1 MTMLKKLVSLVDLA
15 PFWSLRRIHTPLS
28 SPIRALILLDELV
41 WVRAECALFH
51 FFLGL
56 LPLLVLE
63 SLFFFLMP
71 CLGPHVHALIEEL
84 RVAHFDLWRFSYGL
98 ICDLVLIRLVIGLAT
113 VGHVLLE
120 HAVTG
125 ARRWMSIWLL
135 PWMVRCRS
143 RWRQTCS
150 LLI

>member
-56 LPLLVLE
+56 FPLLVLK

-71 CLGPHVHALIEEL
+71 CLGPHVHAFIEEL
-84 RVAHFDLWRFSYGL
+84 RVAHFYLWRFSYGL
-98 ICDLVLIRLVIGLAT
+98 ICGLVLIWLIIGLMAM
-113 VGHVLLE
+113 GHVLLE
-120 HAVTG
+120 YAVTG

-135 PWMVRCRS
+135 PWMVWCRS
-143 RWRQTCS
+143 RLRHTCS
-150 LLI
+150 LLT